1 MTSPRTERATMNGGA
16 KAPPEHPKQA
26 RITESEVLPPIDQ
39 LREHMHAAQIAKQRR
54 IRRENEVACLA
65 LDIAEHQLRT
75 LAEYLQQ
82 QQHQGVLRTAT
93 DPTIQ
98 QVTQKIIDLAINVL
112 LASLRVAHG
121 DSAGAM
127 MRLVDYTSTRIP
139 PSPRYSDPI
148 G

>member
-1 MTSPRTERATMNGGA
+1 MASPRTERVTMNGA
-16 KAPPEHPKQA
+16 KAPPRHPEQA
-26 RITESEVLPPIDQ
+26 RSTDGEVLPPIDP
-39 LREHMHAAQIAKQRR
+39 LREHAYAAQIAKQRR
-54 IRRENEVACLA
+54 IRRENEVACMA
-65 LDIAEHQLRT
+65 LDIAEYRLRT

-98 QVTQKIIDLAINVL
+98 QVTQTITDHAINVL
-112 LASLRVAHG
+112 MFSLRVAHG

-127 MRLVDYTSTRIP
+127 TRLVDYTSTRIP
-139 PSPRYSDPI
+139 PNPRDPDPI